1 MSDLFDHLDS
11 TGLTAVDGG
20 VTAAAGFRAA
30 AATTGVKAS
39 GKPDLAL
46 ISCDTTATV
55 AAVTT
60 TNRTKAPACV
70 ITDQHAANGSAVAV
84 LVNSGN
90 ANLCTPNATT
100 DANQMVAATAQ
111 ALGVTAEDIL
121 LMSTGVIGVPL
132 PVEQILAHIPTLP
145 QALQKAGG
153 AQAANAILTT
163 DSVAKITAYEI
174 KDDTGSCL
182 IGGIAKG
189 VGMIQPNMATMLA
202 VITTDAAIDAPT
214 LKQLLREAVDQTFHC
229 ISVDGDTS
237 TSDTV
242 AVLASG
248 MAAATPQ
255 LASIK
260 RGLVRVCA
268 DLAEA
273 VVRDGEGASRVARIH
288 IAQAATAS
296 EAKAFAKSVATSLL
310 VRAALHGADPN
321 WGRVMMAL
329 GNAGVAFDPN
339 RVSVQFAGHLVAKAG
354 MAVAFDAPTV
364 AASMNAPEVTISI
377 DLASGQSEAMMLTC
391 DLTPEY
397 VRFNSEYTT

>member
-1 MSDLFDHLDS
+1 MFDQLDT
-11 TGLTAVDGG
+11 TGLAPMDGG
-20 VTAAAGFRAA
+20 VTAANGWRAA

-60 TNRTKAPACV
+60 TNRAKAPACL
-70 ITDQHAANGSAVAV
+70 ITDQNAANGVGVAV

-90 ANLCTPNATT
+90 ANLCTPNASQ
-100 DANQMVAATAQ
+100 DAEQMVAATAHV
-111 ALGVTAEDIL
+111 LGVARDDVL

-132 PVEQILAHIPTLP
+132 PVEQILKHIPTLP
-145 QALQKAGG
+145 SALSRDGG
-153 AQAANAILTT
+153 AAAAQAILTT
-163 DSVAKITAYEI
+163 DSVAKVTAYQVT
-174 KDDTGSCL
+174 DATGSCI

-202 VITTDAAIDAPT
+202 IITTDATVEPAT

-248 MAAATPQ
+248 QATATPHVD
-255 LASIK
+255 SIK

-273 VVRDGEGASRVARIH
+273 VVRDGEGASRIARI
-288 IAQAATAS
+288 QVSGAASHTD
-296 EAKAFAKSVATSLL
+296 AKALAHSVATSLL

-329 GNAGVAFDPN
+329 GNAGVAFDPTHA
-339 RVSVQFAGHLVAKAG
+339 SVRFAGHLVASAG
-354 MAVAFDAPTV
+354 MAVDFDAATV
-364 AASMNAPEVTISI
+364 AAAMSTPEVTIAI
-377 DLASGQSEAMMLTC
+377 DLAQGSSEAMMLTC

>member
-1 MSDLFDHLDS
+1 MFDHLDS
-11 TGLTAVDGG
+11 TGLSALDGG
-20 VTAAAGFRAA
+20 VTAANGFRAA
-30 AATTGVKAS
+30 TATTGVKAS

-46 ISCDTTATV
+46 ICCDTRATV

-60 TNRTKAPACV
+60 TNRTKAPACL
-70 ITDQHAANGSAVAV
+70 ITDAHAANGLAQAV

-90 ANLCTPNATT
+90 ANLCTPDATS
-100 DANQMVAATAQ
+100 DANQLVAATAQ
-111 ALGVTAEDIL
+111 ALGITPQDVL

-132 PVEQILAHIPTLP
+132 PLTKILTHIPLLP
-145 QALQKAGG
+145 KKLAVDEGMAA
-153 AQAANAILTT
+153 AQAILTT
-163 DSVAKITAYEI
+163 DSVAKTTAYQVTDEA
-174 KDDTGSCL
+174 GSCI

-202 VITTDAAIDAPT
+202 IITTDATIAPDV
-214 LKQLLREAVDQTFHC
+214 LKQLLIEAVDETFHC

-248 MAAATPQ
+248 MTVATPQ
-255 LASIK
+255 VASIK

-273 VVRDGEGASRVARIH
+273 VVRDGEGASRVARINVRG
-288 IAQAATAS
+288 AATDAN
-296 EAKAFAKSVATSLL
+296 AKAFAKSVATSLL

-329 GNAGVAFDPN
+329 GNAGVAFNPALISI
-339 RVSVQFAGHLVAKAG
+339 RFADYLVAQAG
-354 MAVAFDAPTV
+354 VAVAFDPRVV
-364 AASMNAPEVTISI
+364 AAAMNAPEVTIAI
-377 DLASGQSEAMMLTC
+377 ELAQGKGQAMMLTC

>member
-1 MSDLFDHLDS
+1 MFDHLDM
-11 TGLTAVDGG
+11 TGLAPIDGG
-20 VTAAAGFRAA
+20 VTAANGFRAA

-60 TNRTKAPACV
+60 TNRTKAPACL
-70 ITDQHAANGSAVAV
+70 ITDKNAANGVGAAV

-90 ANLCTPNATT
+90 ANLCTPNASQ
-100 DANQMVAATAQ
+100 DAHQMVTATAA
-111 ALGVTAEDIL
+111 ALDIAANDVL

-132 PVEQILAHIPTLP
+132 PVEQILKHIPTLP
-145 QALQKAGG
+145 GALSRDGG
-153 AQAANAILTT
+153 VAAAKAILTT
-163 DSVAKITAYEI
+163 DSVAKVTAYTVT
-174 KDDTGSCL
+174 DATGTCT

-202 VITTDAAIDAPT
+202 IITTDAAIDPET

-242 AVLASG
+242 AVLAS
-248 MAAATPQ
+248 AKATATPQ
-255 LASIK
+255 VETFK

-268 DLAEA
+268 DLAQA
-273 VVRDGEGASRVARIH
+273 VVRDGEGASRIARIRVNG
-288 IAQAATAS
+288 ATS
-296 EAKAFAKSVATSLL
+296 STDAKALAHSVATSLL

-329 GNAGVAFDPN
+329 GNAGVEFEPSQ
-339 RVSVQFAGHLVAKAG
+339 VSVRFAGHLVADAG
-354 MAVAFDAPTV
+354 MAVAFDAATV
-364 AASMNAPEVTISI
+364 ASAMNAPEVTIVI
-377 DLASGQSEAMMLTC
+377 DLAQGDSQAMMLTC

>member
-1 MSDLFDHLDS
+1 MFDHLDM
-11 TGLTAVDGG
+11 TGLAPIAGG
-20 VTAAAGFRAA
+20 VTAAKGFRAV

-60 TNRTKAPACV
+60 TNRTKAPACL
-70 ITDQHAANGSAVAV
+70 ITDQNAANGVAVAV

-90 ANLCTPNATT
+90 ANLCTPNASKH
-100 DANQMVAATAQ
+100 AHQMVTATAE
-111 ALGVTAEDIL
+111 ALNVAADDVL

-132 PVEQILAHIPTLP
+132 PVEQILKHIPTLP
-145 QALQKAGG
+145 AALSRDGG
-153 AQAANAILTT
+153 AAVAQAILTT
-163 DSVAKITAYEI
+163 DSVAKVTAYTLT
-174 KDDTGSCL
+174 DTTGSCT

-189 VGMIQPNMATMLA
+189 VGMIEPNMATMLA
-202 VITTDAAIDAPT
+202 IITTDATIDPTT

-242 AVLASG
+242 AVLASSK
-248 MAAATPQ
+248 AAATPQ
-255 LASIK
+255 VETIK

-273 VVRDGEGASRVARIH
+273 VVRDGEGASRIARIH
-288 IAQAATAS
+288 VSGAASNTD
-296 EAKAFAKSVATSLL
+296 AKALAHSVATSLL

-329 GNAGVAFDPN
+329 GNAQVAFDPSH
-339 RVSVQFAGHLVAKAG
+339 VSVRFAGHLVAEAG
-354 MAVAFDAPTV
+354 MAVAFESATV
-364 AASMNAPEVTISI
+364 AAAMNTPEVTIAI
-377 DLASGQSEAMMLTC
+377 DLAQGHSEAMMLTC